1 MTDSGVATPPS
12 FASSLLAGGAAGW
25 CVDMALFP
33 IDTIKTRL
41 QAPGGFWKAG
51 GFKGIYQG
59 LGAVALGSAP
69 GAALF
74 FSTYEQTKKVLLQRQ
89 QSSSQMSDT
98 TIHMT
103 AASAGEF
110 TACLVRV
117 PTEVVKARM
126 QTTSSGA
133 GNMMQTIR
141 AILQEPLSA
150 SSTQPAGLSGL
161 YRGFSITLL
170 REIPFSMIQFP
181 LVSLSYAPSSM
192 CRRSCLLSS
201 HLLPSFM
208 TRPPN
213 NQSTTHQS
221 NPSIIII
228 SSSSVLKYEQGKI
241 WCSDTL
247 FEGHGCSPLAA
258 AACGSVSGA
267 IAGALTTPLD
277 VLKTRHMLG
286 TDGEYRYKGLADVFQ
301 RTLQKEGPRAF
312 LHGLSP
318 RVFWIS
324 LGGFVFFGAYET
336 RYVGK

>member
-1 MTDSGVATPPS
+1 MTDSGAATPPS
-12 FASSLLAGGAAGW
+12 FVSSLLAGGAAGW

-74 FSTYEQTKKVLLQRQ
+74 FSTYEHTKAVLILQQ
-89 QSSSQMSDT
+89 QSSRMSDT

-110 TACLVRV
+110 MACLVRV

-126 QTTSSGA
+126 QTTSSA

-141 AILQEPLSA
+141 AILQEPLS
-150 SSTQPAGLSGL
+150 SSSSQPAGLSGL

-181 LVSLSYAPSSM
+181 LVSLSYAPSSL

-201 HLLPSFM
+201 HLLLTSFVS
-208 TRPPN
+208 RQPP
-213 NQSTTHQS
+213 NQSTTRTNESTNQ
-221 NPSIIII
+221 
-228 SSSSVLKYEQGKI
+228 
-241 WCSDTL
+241 L
-247 FEGHGCSPLAA
+247 FLL
-258 AACGSVSGA
+258 
-267 IAGALTTPLD
+267 LTT
-277 VLKTRHMLG
+277 VRTRQGM
-286 TDGEYRYKGLADVFQ
+286 VQ
-301 RTLQKEGPRAF
+301 RHLF
-312 LHGLSP
+312 
-318 RVFWIS
+318 
-324 LGGFVFFGAYET
+324 
-336 RYVGK
+336 